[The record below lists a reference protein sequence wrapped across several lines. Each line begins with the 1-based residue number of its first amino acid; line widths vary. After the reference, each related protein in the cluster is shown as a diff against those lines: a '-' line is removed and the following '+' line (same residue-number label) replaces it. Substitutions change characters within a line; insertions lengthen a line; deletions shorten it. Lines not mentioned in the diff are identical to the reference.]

1 MGQIIDGFT
10 SEENR
15 VSSVELDTLTD
26 EETFSVSGSLFVSFG
41 GRKRQKTFVT
51 IH

>member
-1 MGQIIDGFT
+1 MGEIVDQLT

-15 VSSVELDTLTD
+15 VSSVELETLTD

-41 GRKRQKTFVT
+41 GRKRQKTFVM
-51 IH
+51 IK